1 MLSPHAGVKS
11 MRRPT
16 RSWRSVQIEQ
26 HGFVSS
32 SCSDNL
38 RGLKP
43 LFSLGCSKL
52 LCQLFHFT
60 VSGYCSTV
68 KKATRKYEN
77 KMVWLLHETFS
88 NSASFQWGEELK
100 SGLHSVSLK
109 TTEKSYVMRNPC
121 CPKMV
126 VTFWWIKKW
135 AWRADKVAKLFE
147 HTWKLGLTSH
157 LRLAFLSLCNVLL
170 SHTSLWWGLWGS
182 LGQHGHQQHRI
193 CPALCS
199 KRDITCKKS

>member
-1 MLSPHAGVKS
+1 MLSSHAGVKS

-88 NSASFQWGEELK
+88 NSGGGIEGRNLNLACTVCPSK
-100 SGLHSVSLK
+100 PRRR
-109 TTEKSYVMRNPC
+109 VMSWETH
-121 CPKMV
+121 V
-126 VTFWWIKKW
+126 VQKW
-135 AWRADKVAKLFE
+135 
-147 HTWKLGLTSH
+147 
-157 LRLAFLSLCNVLL
+157 L
-170 SHTSLWWGLWGS
+170 SHFDESKNE
-182 LGQHGHQQHRI
+182 HGEQTRLQNCLSTHE
-193 CPALCS
+193 S
-199 KRDITCKKS
+199 